1 MITKSHI
8 NQRNYKIMKSL
19 KKEIMYPIVF
29 ILLSILFFYSNL
41 TFSYLQM
48 GDVILWDIKNI
59 KDAIF
64 SGNLYFWN
72 NAYFTIATSA
82 AVPIHPKSLLIALL
96 PNDIYPQVSIIFHIA
111 VMGYGLFLFLR
122 EKRLSI
128 KASMFGAIALMF
140 SNAIITLILPGH
152 LGKFETYCYFPF
164 VLYFLSKAMNTE
176 KWIDFFFTGAFLGIA
191 FLGGALDVAMYFSLF
206 LACYFL
212 YLLYSKK
219 NEFKLIDFIKMDL
232 KRIILLCAK
241 FVLVAVFSF
250 LMSIQIIM
258 ITRNTQD
265 MGAAGVEN
273 KNQLWQWATR
283 WSYPPEEIL
292 GFFIPGFFGYYSG
305 SETHPYWGRIANM
318 EGEPKTSNFSL
329 TSANI
334 GYITFIF
341 IIFAVFISRKKYSEK
356 YFWIGT
362 ALFFLIASFGRYFPL
377 IYGAL
382 FQIPIFRDARN
393 PNKFIEIIPIPFAII
408 SSFAA
413 DYIFK
418 AIEAKD
424 NDKLIEYLKDDYKY
438 ISIAQKIMYIIA
450 ILSVVFALIT
460 IFANG
465 LIYSS
470 FIADWK
476 EQNASLIAK
485 NISMSFIRLMLM
497 SATTLLLMT
506 NAISLKE
513 ITIRDKFAVIVPF
526 IGFILFSVY
535 DSGDIGFLIIGCIA
549 AFLYIIIANRE
560 NLFYKYLPYMFM
572 AVLFLDLTQSGN
584 MFIVKSNYNQMY
596 NSTPIVDHILKED
609 GNETTMPIL
618 IPYLYRYTTHTMPYY
633 NIPLTEP
640 PAASRLS
647 KDITDTFGAFRIND
661 YVGYQPRLM
670 DLLGV
675 RYILSPTYLDQSVIS
690 NDVSKVTEYQDQFS
704 AAVLYELKGY
714 RNKYEFVNNAYNA
727 RDFNDGLGRLTMPNF
742 NLANEV
748 VLLNNSNNNI
758 TLNNPDS
765 IHSVELI
772 EESNNK
778 IVFNVK
784 TPDSGVLVSKER
796 YNKDWSVTVN
806 GEKRELL
813 NANLLFRG
821 VYVDAGDNNVVFE
834 FTPNRKYLYST
845 IICWFIFIIVSAVS
859 SIIYI
864 KRNI

>member
-1 MITKSHI
+1 
-8 NQRNYKIMKSL
+8 MKSL
-19 KKEIMYPIVF
+19 KKEIIYPIIF
-29 ILLSILFFYSNL
+29 ALLSILFFYSNL

-64 SGNLYFWN
+64 NGNLYFWN
-72 NAYFTIATSA
+72 NAYFTIAAPST
-82 AVPIHPKSLLIALL
+82 VPIHPKSLLIALL
-96 PNDIYPQVSIIFHIA
+96 PNNIYPQVSIMFHIT

-122 EKRLSI
+122 EKKLSI

-176 KWIDFFFTGAFLGIA
+176 KWIHFLFTGAFLGIA
-191 FLGGALDVAMYFSLF
+191 FLGGALDVAMYFALF
-206 LACYFL
+206 LSCYFL
-212 YLLYSKK
+212 YLLYCKK
-219 NEFKLIDFIKMDL
+219 NDKKIMDFIKTDI
-232 KRIILLCAK
+232 KKIILLCVK
-241 FVLVAVFSF
+241 FALVAVFSF

-265 MGAAGVEN
+265 MGAAGVTD
-273 KNQLWQWATR
+273 KNQLWEWATR
-283 WSYPPEEIL
+283 WSYPPEEVL
-292 GFFIPGFFGYYSG
+292 GFFMPGFFGYYSG
-305 SETHPYWGRIANM
+305 SQTHPYWGRIANM
-318 EGEPKTSNFSL
+318 PGEPKTSNFSL

-341 IIFAVFISRKKYSEK
+341 IIFAIFISRKKYSEK

-362 ALFFLIASFGRYFPL
+362 ALFFLIASFGRYFPV

-382 FQIPIFRDARN
+382 FQIPIFQDARN
-393 PNKFIEIIPIPFAII
+393 PNKFIEIIPIPFAIL
-408 SSFAA
+408 SSFAC

-418 AIEAKD
+418 ALEAKKE
-424 NDKLIEYLKDDYKY
+424 DKLLKYLEDDYKY
-438 ISIAQKIMYIIA
+438 ISIAQKIMYVITIV
-450 ILSVVFALIT
+450 SVVLALIT
-460 IFANG
+460 ILTNG
-465 LIYSS
+465 MIYNS
-470 FIADWK
+470 FVTDWK
-476 EQNASLIAK
+476 EANATLISK
-485 NISMSFIRLMLM
+485 NIFMSFIRLALIS
-497 SATTLLLMT
+497 SAVLLLIN

-513 ITIRDKFAVIVPF
+513 ITIKDKFILIVPL

-535 DSGDIGFLIIGCIA
+535 DLGHIGFLIIGSIIV
-549 AFLYIIIANRE
+549 FFYIIIANKE
-560 NLFYKYLPYMFM
+560 QLFYKYLPYMFI

-584 MFIVKSNYNQMY
+584 IFIVKSNYDQMY
-596 NSTPIVDHILKED
+596 NSTPIVDHILNEK

-633 NIPLTEP
+633 KIPLTEP

-647 KDITDTFGAFRIND
+647 KDITDVFTAFRIND

-675 RYILSPTYLDQSVIS
+675 RYILSPTYLDQSILS
-690 NDVSKVTEYQDQFS
+690 NDLTKITEYQDQFS

-727 RDFNDGLGRLTMPNF
+727 VDFNDGLGRITMPNF

-758 TLNNPDS
+758 TLNNANS
-765 IHSVELI
+765 IYTAELI
-772 EESNNK
+772 EETDNK
-778 IVFNVK
+778 IVLNVK
-784 TPDSGVLVSKER
+784 TPEPGILVSKER
-796 YNKDWSVTVN
+796 YNTDWSVTVN
-806 GEKRELL
+806 GEKKELL

-821 VYVDAGDNNVVFE
+821 VYVEPGDNNIVFE
-834 FTPNRKYLYST
+834 FTPSMKYLYST
-845 IICWFIFIIVSAVS
+845 IICWIIFIALSLVNIVL
-859 SIIYI
+859 YF
-864 KRNI
+864 KKQDN

>member
-1 MITKSHI
+1 
-8 NQRNYKIMKSL
+8 MKSL
-19 KKEIMYPIVF
+19 KKEIIYPIIF
-29 ILLSILFFYSNL
+29 ALLSILFFYSNL

-64 SGNLYFWN
+64 NGNLYFWN
-72 NAYFTIATSA
+72 NAYFTIAAPST
-82 AVPIHPKSLLIALL
+82 VPIHPKSLLIALL
-96 PNDIYPQVSIIFHIA
+96 PNNIYPQVSIMFHIT

-122 EKRLSI
+122 EKKLSI

-176 KWIDFFFTGAFLGIA
+176 KWIHFLFTGAFLGIA
-191 FLGGALDVAMYFSLF
+191 FLGGALDVAMYFALF
-206 LACYFL
+206 LSCYFI

-219 NEFKLIDFIKMDL
+219 NDKKIMEFIKTDI
-232 KRIILLCAK
+232 KKIILLCVK
-241 FVLVAVFSF
+241 FALVAVFSF

-265 MGAAGVEN
+265 MGAAGVTD
-273 KNQLWQWATR
+273 KNQLWEWATR

-292 GFFIPGFFGYYSG
+292 GFFMPGFFGYYSG
-305 SETHPYWGRIANM
+305 SQTHPYWGRIANM
-318 EGEPKTSNFSL
+318 PGEPKTSNFSL

-341 IIFAVFISRKKYSEK
+341 IIFAIFISRKKYSEK

-362 ALFFLIASFGRYFPL
+362 ALFFLIASFGRYFPV

-382 FQIPIFRDARN
+382 FQIPIFQDARN
-393 PNKFIEIIPIPFAII
+393 PNKFIEIIPIPFAIL
-408 SSFAA
+408 SSFAC

-418 AIEAKD
+418 ALEAKKE
-424 NDKLIEYLKDDYKY
+424 DKLLKYLEDDYKY
-438 ISIAQKIMYIIA
+438 ISIAQKIMYVITIV
-450 ILSVVFALIT
+450 SVVLALIT
-460 IFANG
+460 ILTNG
-465 LIYSS
+465 MIYNS
-470 FIADWK
+470 FVTDWK
-476 EQNASLIAK
+476 EANATLISK
-485 NISMSFIRLMLM
+485 NIFMSFIRLALIS
-497 SATTLLLMT
+497 SAVLLLIN

-513 ITIRDKFAVIVPF
+513 ITIKDKFILIVPL

-535 DSGDIGFLIIGCIA
+535 DLGHIGFLIIGSIIV
-549 AFLYIIIANRE
+549 FFYIIIANKE
-560 NLFYKYLPYMFM
+560 QLFYKYLPYMFM

-584 MFIVKSNYNQMY
+584 IFIVKSNYDQMY
-596 NSTPIVDHILKED
+596 NSTPIVDHILNEK

-633 NIPLTEP
+633 KIPLTEP

-647 KDITDTFGAFRIND
+647 KDITDVFTAFRIND

-675 RYILSPTYLDQSVIS
+675 RYILSPTYLDQSILS
-690 NDVSKVTEYQDQFS
+690 NDLTKITEYQDQFS

-727 RDFNDGLGRLTMPNF
+727 VDFNDGLGRITMPNF

-758 TLNNPDS
+758 TLNNANS
-765 IHSVELI
+765 IYTAELI
-772 EESNNK
+772 EETDNK
-778 IVFNVK
+778 IVLNVK
-784 TPDSGVLVSKER
+784 TPEPGILVSKER
-796 YNKDWSVTVN
+796 YNTDWSVTVN
-806 GEKRELL
+806 GEKKELL

-821 VYVDAGDNNVVFE
+821 VYVEPGDNNIVFE
-834 FTPNRKYLYST
+834 FTPSMKYLYST
-845 IICWFIFIIVSAVS
+845 IICWIIFIAISLVNIVL
-859 SIIYI
+859 YF
-864 KRNI
+864 KKQDN

>member
-1 MITKSHI
+1 
-8 NQRNYKIMKSL
+8 MKSL
-19 KKEIMYPIVF
+19 KKEIIYPIIF
-29 ILLSILFFYSNL
+29 AILSILFFYSNL

-72 NAYFTIATSA
+72 NAYFTIATSST
-82 AVPIHPKSLLIALL
+82 VPIHPKSLLIALL
-96 PNDIYPQVSIIFHIA
+96 PNTIYPQVSIMFHIT

-122 EKRLSI
+122 EKKLSI
-128 KASMFGAIALMF
+128 KASMFGAVALMF
-140 SNAIITLILPGH
+140 SNAMITLILPGH

-164 VLYFLSKAMNTE
+164 VLYFLSKAMNSE
-176 KWIDFFFTGAFLGIA
+176 KWIHFLLTGAFLGIA
-191 FLGGALDVAMYFSLF
+191 FLGGALDVAMYFALF
-206 LACYFL
+206 LSCYFL
-212 YLLYSKK
+212 YLLYNKK
-219 NEFKLIDFIKMDL
+219 NDKKIIDFIKTDI
-232 KRIILLCAK
+232 KKIILLCVK
-241 FVLVAVFSF
+241 FALVAVFSF

-265 MGAAGVEN
+265 MGAAGVTD
-273 KNQLWQWATR
+273 KNQLWEWATR
-283 WSYPPEEIL
+283 WSYPPEEVL

-305 SETHPYWGRIANM
+305 SQTHPYWGRIANM
-318 EGEPKTSNFSL
+318 PGEPKTSNFSL

-341 IIFAVFISRKKYSEK
+341 IIFAIFISRKKYSEK

-362 ALFFLIASFGRYFPL
+362 ALFFLIASFGRYFPV

-393 PNKFIEIIPIPFAII
+393 PNKFIEIIPIPFAIL
-408 SSFAA
+408 SSFAG

-418 AIEAKD
+418 ALEAKKE
-424 NDKLIEYLKDDYKY
+424 DKLLKYLEDDYKY
-438 ISIAQKIMYIIA
+438 INIAQKIMYAITIASA
-450 ILSVVFALIT
+450 ILALIT
-460 IFANG
+460 ILTNG
-465 LIYSS
+465 MIYNS
-470 FIADWK
+470 FVTDWK
-476 EQNASLIAK
+476 EANAALISK
-485 NISMSFIRLMLM
+485 NIFMSFIRLTLI
-497 SATTLLLMT
+497 SSSVLLLIN

-513 ITIRDKFAVIVPF
+513 ITIKDKFLVIVPL

-535 DSGDIGFLIIGCIA
+535 DLGHIGFLIIGSIIV
-549 AFLYIIIANRE
+549 FLYVVIANKDK
-560 NLFYKYLPYMFM
+560 LFYKYLPYMFI
-572 AVLFLDLTQSGN
+572 AVLFLDLAQSGN
-584 MFIVKSNYNQMY
+584 MFVVKSNYDQMY
-596 NSTPIVDHILKED
+596 KSTPIVDHILNEK

-633 NIPLTEP
+633 KIPLTEP

-647 KDITDTFGAFRIND
+647 KDITDVFSAFRIND

-675 RYILSPTYLDQSVIS
+675 RYILSPTYLDQSILS
-690 NDVSKVTEYQDQFS
+690 NDLTKITEYQDQFS

-727 RDFNDGLGRLTMPNF
+727 VDFNDGLGRITMPNF

-758 TLNNPDS
+758 TLNNGNA
-765 IHSVELI
+765 IYTAELL
-772 EESNNK
+772 EETDNK
-778 IVFNVK
+778 IVINVK
-784 TPDSGVLVSKER
+784 TPEAGILVSKER
-796 YNKDWSVTVN
+796 YNTDWSVTVN
-806 GEKRELL
+806 GEKKELL

-821 VYVDAGDNNVVFE
+821 VYVDAGDNNIVFE
-834 FTPNRKYLYST
+834 FTPTMKYLYST
-845 IICWFIFIIVSAVS
+845 IICWIIFIVISIV
-859 SIIYI
+859 
-864 KRNI
+864 NIVLYFKKQDN

>member
-1 MITKSHI
+1 
-8 NQRNYKIMKSL
+8 MKSL
-19 KKEIMYPIVF
+19 KKEIIYPIIF
-29 ILLSILFFYSNL
+29 ALLSILFFYSNL

-64 SGNLYFWN
+64 NGNLYFWN
-72 NAYFTIATSA
+72 NAYFTIAAPST
-82 AVPIHPKSLLIALL
+82 VPIHPKSLLIALL
-96 PNDIYPQVSIIFHIA
+96 PNNIYPQVSIMFHIT

-122 EKRLSI
+122 EKKLSI

-176 KWIDFFFTGAFLGIA
+176 KWIHFLFTGAFLGIA
-191 FLGGALDVAMYFSLF
+191 FLGGALDVAMYFALF
-206 LACYFL
+206 LSCYFL
-212 YLLYSKK
+212 YLLYCKK
-219 NEFKLIDFIKMDL
+219 NDKKIMDFIKTDI
-232 KRIILLCAK
+232 KKIILLCVK
-241 FVLVAVFSF
+241 FALVAVFSF

-265 MGAAGVEN
+265 MGAAGVTD
-273 KNQLWQWATR
+273 KNQLWEWATR
-283 WSYPPEEIL
+283 WSYPPEEVL
-292 GFFIPGFFGYYSG
+292 GFFMPGFFGYYSG
-305 SETHPYWGRIANM
+305 SQTHPYWGRIANM
-318 EGEPKTSNFSL
+318 PGEPKTSNFSL

-341 IIFAVFISRKKYSEK
+341 IIFAIFISRKKYSEK

-362 ALFFLIASFGRYFPL
+362 ALFFLIASFGRYFPV

-382 FQIPIFRDARN
+382 FQIPIFQDARN
-393 PNKFIEIIPIPFAII
+393 PNKFIEIIPIPFAIL
-408 SSFAA
+408 SSFAC

-418 AIEAKD
+418 ALEAKKE
-424 NDKLIEYLKDDYKY
+424 DKLLKYLEDDYKY
-438 ISIAQKIMYIIA
+438 ISIAQKIMYVITIV
-450 ILSVVFALIT
+450 SVVLALIT
-460 IFANG
+460 ILTNG
-465 LIYSS
+465 MIYNS
-470 FIADWK
+470 FVTDWK
-476 EQNASLIAK
+476 EANATLISK
-485 NISMSFIRLMLM
+485 NIFMSFIRLALIS
-497 SATTLLLMT
+497 SAVLLLIN

-513 ITIRDKFAVIVPF
+513 ITIKDKFILIVPL

-535 DSGDIGFLIIGCIA
+535 DLGHIGFLIIGSIIV
-549 AFLYIIIANRE
+549 FFYIIIANKE
-560 NLFYKYLPYMFM
+560 QLFYKYLPYMFM

-584 MFIVKSNYNQMY
+584 IFIVKSNYDQMY
-596 NSTPIVDHILKED
+596 NSTPIVDHILNEK

-633 NIPLTEP
+633 KIPLTEP

-647 KDITDTFGAFRIND
+647 KDITDVFTAFRIND

-675 RYILSPTYLDQSVIS
+675 RYILSPTYLDQSILS
-690 NDVSKVTEYQDQFS
+690 NDLTKITEYQDQFS

-727 RDFNDGLGRLTMPNF
+727 VDFNDGLGRITMPNF

-758 TLNNPDS
+758 TLNNANS
-765 IHSVELI
+765 IYTAELI
-772 EESNNK
+772 EETDNK
-778 IVFNVK
+778 IVLNVK
-784 TPDSGVLVSKER
+784 TPEPGILVSKER
-796 YNKDWSVTVN
+796 YNTDWSVTVN
-806 GEKRELL
+806 GEKKELL

-821 VYVDAGDNNVVFE
+821 VYVEPGDNNIVFE
-834 FTPNRKYLYST
+834 FTPSMKYLYST
-845 IICWFIFIIVSAVS
+845 IICWIIFIALSLVNIVL
-859 SIIYI
+859 YL
-864 KRNI
+864 KKQDN

>member
-1 MITKSHI
+1 
-8 NQRNYKIMKSL
+8 MKSL
-19 KKEIMYPIVF
+19 KKEIIYPIIF
-29 ILLSILFFYSNL
+29 SLLSILFFYSNL

-64 SGNLYFWN
+64 NGNLYFWN
-72 NAYFTIATSA
+72 NAYFTIAAPST
-82 AVPIHPKSLLIALL
+82 VPIHPKSLLIALL
-96 PNDIYPQVSIIFHIA
+96 PNNIYPQVSIMFHIT

-122 EKRLSI
+122 EKKLSI

-176 KWIDFFFTGAFLGIA
+176 KWIHFLFTSAFLGIA
-191 FLGGALDVAMYFSLF
+191 FLGGALDVAMYFALF
-206 LACYFL
+206 LSCYFL
-212 YLLYSKK
+212 YLLYCKK
-219 NEFKLIDFIKMDL
+219 NDKKIMDFIKTDI
-232 KRIILLCAK
+232 KKIILLCVK
-241 FVLVAVFSF
+241 FALVAVFSF

-265 MGAAGVEN
+265 MGAAGVTD
-273 KNQLWQWATR
+273 KNQLWEWATR

-292 GFFIPGFFGYYSG
+292 GFFMPGFFGYYSG
-305 SETHPYWGRIANM
+305 SQTHPYWGRIANM
-318 EGEPKTSNFSL
+318 PGEPKTSNFSL

-341 IIFAVFISRKKYSEK
+341 IIFAIFISRKKYSEK

-362 ALFFLIASFGRYFPL
+362 ALFFLIASFGRYFPV

-382 FQIPIFRDARN
+382 FQIPIFQDARN
-393 PNKFIEIIPIPFAII
+393 PNKFIEIIPIPFAIL
-408 SSFAA
+408 SSFAC

-418 AIEAKD
+418 ALEAKKE
-424 NDKLIEYLKDDYKY
+424 DKLLKYLEDDYKY
-438 ISIAQKIMYIIA
+438 ISIAQKIMYVITIV
-450 ILSVVFALIT
+450 SVVLALIT
-460 IFANG
+460 ILTNG
-465 LIYSS
+465 MIYNS
-470 FIADWK
+470 FVADWK
-476 EQNASLIAK
+476 EANATLISK
-485 NISMSFIRLMLM
+485 NIFMSFIRLALIS
-497 SATTLLLMT
+497 SAVLLLIN

-513 ITIRDKFAVIVPF
+513 ITIKDKFILIVPL

-535 DSGDIGFLIIGCIA
+535 DLGHIGFLIIGSIIV
-549 AFLYIIIANRE
+549 FFYIIIANKE
-560 NLFYKYLPYMFM
+560 QLFYKYLPYMFM

-584 MFIVKSNYNQMY
+584 IFIVKSNYDQMY
-596 NSTPIVDHILKED
+596 NSTPIVDHILNEK

-633 NIPLTEP
+633 KIPLTEP

-647 KDITDTFGAFRIND
+647 KDITDVFTAFRIND

-675 RYILSPTYLDQSVIS
+675 RYILSPTYLDQSILS
-690 NDVSKVTEYQDQFS
+690 NDLTKITEYQDQFS

-727 RDFNDGLGRLTMPNF
+727 VDFNDGLGRITMPNF

-758 TLNNPDS
+758 TLNNANS
-765 IHSVELI
+765 IYTAELI
-772 EESNNK
+772 EETDNK
-778 IVFNVK
+778 IVLNVK
-784 TPDSGVLVSKER
+784 TPEPGILVSKER
-796 YNKDWSVTVN
+796 YNTDWSVTVN
-806 GEKRELL
+806 GEKKELL

-821 VYVDAGDNNVVFE
+821 VYVEPGDNNIVFE
-834 FTPNRKYLYST
+834 FTPSMKYLYST
-845 IICWFIFIIVSAVS
+845 IICWIIFIALSLVNIVL
-859 SIIYI
+859 YF
-864 KRNI
+864 KKQDN

>member
-1 MITKSHI
+1 
-8 NQRNYKIMKSL
+8 MKSL
-19 KKEIMYPIVF
+19 KKEIIYPIIF
-29 ILLSILFFYSNL
+29 AILSILFFYSNL

-72 NAYFTIATSA
+72 NAYFTIATSST
-82 AVPIHPKSLLIALL
+82 VPIHPKSLLIALL
-96 PNDIYPQVSIIFHIA
+96 PNNIYPQVSIMFHIT

-122 EKRLSI
+122 EKKLSI
-128 KASMFGAIALMF
+128 KASMFGAVALMF
-140 SNAIITLILPGH
+140 SNAMITLILPGH

-164 VLYFLSKAMNTE
+164 VLYFLSKAMNSE
-176 KWIDFFFTGAFLGIA
+176 KWIHFLLTGAFLGIA
-191 FLGGALDVAMYFSLF
+191 FLGGALDVAMYFALF
-206 LACYFL
+206 LSCYFL
-212 YLLYSKK
+212 YLLYNKK
-219 NEFKLIDFIKMDL
+219 NDNKIIDFIKTDI
-232 KRIILLCAK
+232 KKIILLCVK
-241 FVLVAVFSF
+241 FASVAVFSF

-265 MGAAGVEN
+265 MGAAGVTD
-273 KNQLWQWATR
+273 KNQLWEWATR
-283 WSYPPEEIL
+283 WSYPPEEVL

-305 SETHPYWGRIANM
+305 SQTHPYWGRIANM
-318 EGEPKTSNFSL
+318 PGEPKTSNFSL

-341 IIFAVFISRKKYSEK
+341 IIFAIFISRKKYSEK

-362 ALFFLIASFGRYFPL
+362 ALFFLIASFGRYFPV

-393 PNKFIEIIPIPFAII
+393 PNKFIEIIPIPFAIL
-408 SSFAA
+408 SSFAC

-418 AIEAKD
+418 ALEAKKE
-424 NDKLIEYLKDDYKY
+424 DKLLKYLEDDYKY
-438 ISIAQKIMYIIA
+438 INIAQKIMYAITIA
-450 ILSVVFALIT
+450 SAVLALIT
-460 IFANG
+460 ILTNG
-465 LIYSS
+465 MIYNS
-470 FIADWK
+470 FVTDWK
-476 EQNASLIAK
+476 EANAALISK
-485 NISMSFIRLMLM
+485 NIFMSFIRLTLI
-497 SATTLLLMT
+497 SSSVLLLIN

-513 ITIRDKFAVIVPF
+513 ITIKDKFLVIVPL

-535 DSGDIGFLIIGCIA
+535 DLGHIGFLIIGSIIV
-549 AFLYIIIANRE
+549 FLYVVIANKDK
-560 NLFYKYLPYMFM
+560 LFYKYLPYMFI
-572 AVLFLDLTQSGN
+572 AVLFLDLAQSGN
-584 MFIVKSNYNQMY
+584 MFVVKSNYDQMY
-596 NSTPIVDHILKED
+596 KSTPIVDHILNEK

-633 NIPLTEP
+633 KIPLTEP

-647 KDITDTFGAFRIND
+647 KDITDVFSAFRIND

-675 RYILSPTYLDQSVIS
+675 RYILSPTYLDQSILS
-690 NDVSKVTEYQDQFS
+690 NDLTKITEYQDQFS

-727 RDFNDGLGRLTMPNF
+727 VDFNDGLGRISMPNF

-758 TLNNPDS
+758 TLNNGNS
-765 IHSVELI
+765 IYTAELL
-772 EESNNK
+772 EESDNK
-778 IVFNVK
+778 IVINVK
-784 TPDSGVLVSKER
+784 TPEAGILVYKER
-796 YNKDWSVTVN
+796 YNTDWSVTVN
-806 GEKRELL
+806 GEKKELL

-821 VYVDAGDNNVVFE
+821 VYVDAGDNNIVFE
-834 FTPNRKYLYST
+834 FTPTMKYLYST
-845 IICWFIFIIVSAVS
+845 IICWIIFIVISILNIVL
-859 SIIYI
+859 YF
-864 KRNI
+864 KKQDN

>member
-1 MITKSHI
+1 
-8 NQRNYKIMKSL
+8 MKSL
-19 KKEIMYPIVF
+19 KKEIIYPIIF
-29 ILLSILFFYSNL
+29 ALLSILFFYSNL

-64 SGNLYFWN
+64 NGNLYFWN
-72 NAYFTIATSA
+72 NAYFTIAAPST
-82 AVPIHPKSLLIALL
+82 VPIHPKSLLIALL
-96 PNDIYPQVSIIFHIA
+96 PNNIYPQVSIMFHIT

-122 EKRLSI
+122 EKKLSI

-176 KWIDFFFTGAFLGIA
+176 KWIHFLFTGAFLGIA
-191 FLGGALDVAMYFSLF
+191 FLGGALDVAMYFALF
-206 LACYFL
+206 LSCYFI

-219 NEFKLIDFIKMDL
+219 NDKKIMEFIKTDI
-232 KRIILLCAK
+232 KKIILLCVK
-241 FVLVAVFSF
+241 FALVAVFSF

-265 MGAAGVEN
+265 MGAAGVTD
-273 KNQLWQWATR
+273 KNQLWEWATR

-292 GFFIPGFFGYYSG
+292 GFFMPGFFGYYSG
-305 SETHPYWGRIANM
+305 SQTHPYWGRIANM
-318 EGEPKTSNFSL
+318 PGEPKTSNFSL

-341 IIFAVFISRKKYSEK
+341 IIFAIFISRKKYSEK

-362 ALFFLIASFGRYFPL
+362 ALFFLIASFGRYFPV

-382 FQIPIFRDARN
+382 FQIPIFQDARN
-393 PNKFIEIIPIPFAII
+393 PNKFIEIIPIPFAIL
-408 SSFAA
+408 SSFAC

-418 AIEAKD
+418 ALEAKKE
-424 NDKLIEYLKDDYKY
+424 DKLLKYLEDDYKY
-438 ISIAQKIMYIIA
+438 ISIAQKIMYVITIVSV
-450 ILSVVFALIT
+450 ILALIT
-460 IFANG
+460 ILTNG
-465 LIYSS
+465 MIYNS
-470 FIADWK
+470 FVNDWK
-476 EQNASLIAK
+476 EANAALISK
-485 NISMSFIRLMLM
+485 NIFMSFIRLALI
-497 SATTLLLMT
+497 SSTILLLIN

-513 ITIRDKFAVIVPF
+513 ITIKDKFLLIVPL

-535 DSGDIGFLIIGCIA
+535 DLGHIGFLIIGSIIV
-549 AFLYIIIANRE
+549 FFYIIIANKE
-560 NLFYKYLPYMFM
+560 QLFYKYLPYMFM

-584 MFIVKSNYNQMY
+584 IFIVKSNYDQMY
-596 NSTPIVDHILKED
+596 NSTPIVDHILNEK

-633 NIPLTEP
+633 KVPLTEP

-647 KDITDTFGAFRIND
+647 KDITDVFTAFRIND

-675 RYILSPTYLDQSVIS
+675 RYILSPTYLDQSILS
-690 NDVSKVTEYQDQFS
+690 NDLTKITEYQDQFS

-727 RDFNDGLGRLTMPNF
+727 VDFNDGLGRITMPNF

-758 TLNNPDS
+758 TLNNANS
-765 IHSVELI
+765 IYTAELI
-772 EESNNK
+772 EETDNK
-778 IVFNVK
+778 IVLNVK
-784 TPDSGVLVSKER
+784 TPEPGILVSKER
-796 YNKDWSVTVN
+796 YNTDWSVTVN
-806 GEKRELL
+806 GEKKELL

-821 VYVDAGDNNVVFE
+821 VYVEPGDNNIVFE
-834 FTPNRKYLYST
+834 FTPSMKYLYST
-845 IICWFIFIIVSAVS
+845 IICWIIFIAISLVNIVL
-859 SIIYI
+859 YF
-864 KRNI
+864 KKQDN

>member
-1 MITKSHI
+1 
-8 NQRNYKIMKSL
+8 MKSL
-19 KKEIMYPIVF
+19 KKEIIYPIIF
-29 ILLSILFFYSNL
+29 AILSILFFYSNL

-72 NAYFTIATSA
+72 NAYFTIATSST
-82 AVPIHPKSLLIALL
+82 VPIHPKSLLIALL
-96 PNDIYPQVSIIFHIA
+96 PNTIYPQVSIMFHIT

-122 EKRLSI
+122 EKKLSI
-128 KASMFGAIALMF
+128 KASMFGAVALMF
-140 SNAIITLILPGH
+140 SNAMITLILPGH

-164 VLYFLSKAMNTE
+164 VLYFLSKAMNSE
-176 KWIDFFFTGAFLGIA
+176 KWIHFLLTGAFLGIA
-191 FLGGALDVAMYFSLF
+191 FLGGALDVAMYFALF
-206 LACYFL
+206 LSCYFL
-212 YLLYSKK
+212 YLLYNKK
-219 NEFKLIDFIKMDL
+219 NDKKIIDFIKTDI
-232 KRIILLCAK
+232 KKIILLCVK
-241 FVLVAVFSF
+241 FALVAVFSF

-265 MGAAGVEN
+265 MGAAGVTD
-273 KNQLWQWATR
+273 KNQLWEWATR
-283 WSYPPEEIL
+283 WSYPPEEVL

-305 SETHPYWGRIANM
+305 SQTHPYWGRIANM
-318 EGEPKTSNFSL
+318 PGEPKTSNFSL

-341 IIFAVFISRKKYSEK
+341 IIFAIFISRKKYSEK

-362 ALFFLIASFGRYFPL
+362 ALFFLIASFGRYFPV

-393 PNKFIEIIPIPFAII
+393 PNKFIEIIPIPFAIL
-408 SSFAA
+408 SSFAC

-418 AIEAKD
+418 ALEAKKE
-424 NDKLIEYLKDDYKY
+424 DKLLKYLEDDYKY
-438 ISIAQKIMYIIA
+438 INIAQKIMYAITIASA
-450 ILSVVFALIT
+450 ILALIT
-460 IFANG
+460 ILTNG
-465 LIYSS
+465 MIYNS
-470 FIADWK
+470 FVTDWK
-476 EQNASLIAK
+476 EANAALISK
-485 NISMSFIRLMLM
+485 NIFMSFIRLTLI
-497 SATTLLLMT
+497 SSSVLLLIN

-513 ITIRDKFAVIVPF
+513 ITIKDKFLVIVPL

-535 DSGDIGFLIIGCIA
+535 DLGLIGFLIIGSIIV
-549 AFLYIIIANRE
+549 FLYVVIANKDK
-560 NLFYKYLPYMFM
+560 LFYKYLPYMFI
-572 AVLFLDLTQSGN
+572 AVLFLDLAQSGN
-584 MFIVKSNYNQMY
+584 MFVVKSNYDQMY
-596 NSTPIVDHILKED
+596 KSTPIVDHILNEK

-633 NIPLTEP
+633 KIPLTEP

-647 KDITDTFGAFRIND
+647 KDITDVFSAFRIND

-675 RYILSPTYLDQSVIS
+675 RYILSPTYLDQSILS
-690 NDVSKVTEYQDQFS
+690 NDLTKITEYQDQFS

-727 RDFNDGLGRLTMPNF
+727 VDFNDGLGRITMPNF

-758 TLNNPDS
+758 TLNNGNA
-765 IHSVELI
+765 IYTAELL
-772 EESNNK
+772 EETDNK
-778 IVFNVK
+778 IVINVK
-784 TPDSGVLVSKER
+784 TPEAGILVSKER
-796 YNKDWSVTVN
+796 YNTDWSVTVN
-806 GEKRELL
+806 GEKKELL

-821 VYVDAGDNNVVFE
+821 VYVDAGDNNIVFE
-834 FTPNRKYLYST
+834 FTPTMKYLYST
-845 IICWFIFIIVSAVS
+845 IICWIIFIVISIV
-859 SIIYI
+859 
-864 KRNI
+864 NIVLYFKKQDN

>member
-1 MITKSHI
+1 
-8 NQRNYKIMKSL
+8 MKSL
-19 KKEIMYPIVF
+19 KKEIIYPIIF
-29 ILLSILFFYSNL
+29 ALLSILFFYSNL

-64 SGNLYFWN
+64 NGNLYFWN
-72 NAYFTIATSA
+72 NAYFTIAAPST
-82 AVPIHPKSLLIALL
+82 VPIHPKSLLIALL
-96 PNDIYPQVSIIFHIA
+96 PNNIYPQVSIMFHIT

-122 EKRLSI
+122 EKKLSI

-176 KWIDFFFTGAFLGIA
+176 KWIHFLFTSAFLGIA
-191 FLGGALDVAMYFSLF
+191 FLGGALDVAMYFALF
-206 LACYFL
+206 LSCYFL
-212 YLLYSKK
+212 YLLYCKK
-219 NEFKLIDFIKMDL
+219 NDKKIMDFIKTDI
-232 KRIILLCAK
+232 KKIILLCVK
-241 FVLVAVFSF
+241 FALVAVFSF

-265 MGAAGVEN
+265 MGAAGVTD
-273 KNQLWQWATR
+273 KNQLWEWATR

-292 GFFIPGFFGYYSG
+292 GFFMPGFFGYYSG
-305 SETHPYWGRIANM
+305 SQTHPYWGRIANM
-318 EGEPKTSNFSL
+318 PGEPKTSNFSL

-341 IIFAVFISRKKYSEK
+341 IIFAIFISRKKYSEK

-362 ALFFLIASFGRYFPL
+362 ALFFLIASFGRYFPV

-382 FQIPIFRDARN
+382 FQIPIFQDARN
-393 PNKFIEIIPIPFAII
+393 PNKFIEIIPIPFAIL
-408 SSFAA
+408 SSFAC

-418 AIEAKD
+418 ALEAKKE
-424 NDKLIEYLKDDYKY
+424 DKLLKYLEDDYKY
-438 ISIAQKIMYIIA
+438 ISIAQKIMYVITIVSV
-450 ILSVVFALIT
+450 ILALIT
-460 IFANG
+460 ILTNG
-465 LIYSS
+465 MIYNS
-470 FIADWK
+470 FVNDWK
-476 EQNASLIAK
+476 EANAALISK
-485 NISMSFIRLMLM
+485 NIFMSFIRLALIS
-497 SATTLLLMT
+497 SAVLLLIN

-513 ITIRDKFAVIVPF
+513 ITIKDKFILIVPL

-535 DSGDIGFLIIGCIA
+535 DLGHIGFLIIGSIIV
-549 AFLYIIIANRE
+549 FFYIIIANKE
-560 NLFYKYLPYMFM
+560 QLFYKYLPYMFM

-584 MFIVKSNYNQMY
+584 IFIVKSNYDQMY
-596 NSTPIVDHILKED
+596 NSTPIVDHILNEK

-633 NIPLTEP
+633 KIPLTEP

-647 KDITDTFGAFRIND
+647 KDITDVFTAFRIND

-675 RYILSPTYLDQSVIS
+675 RYILSPTYLDQSILS
-690 NDVSKVTEYQDQFS
+690 NDLTKITEYQDQFS

-727 RDFNDGLGRLTMPNF
+727 VDFNDGLGRITMPNF

-758 TLNNPDS
+758 TLNNANS
-765 IHSVELI
+765 IYTAELI
-772 EESNNK
+772 EETDNK
-778 IVFNVK
+778 IVLNVK
-784 TPDSGVLVSKER
+784 TPEPGILVSKER
-796 YNKDWSVTVN
+796 YNTDWSVTVN
-806 GEKRELL
+806 GEKKELL

-821 VYVDAGDNNVVFE
+821 VYVEPGDNNIVFE
-834 FTPNRKYLYST
+834 FTPSMKYLYST
-845 IICWFIFIIVSAVS
+845 IICWIIFIALSLVNIVL
-859 SIIYI
+859 YF
-864 KRNI
+864 KKQDN

>member
-1 MITKSHI
+1 
-8 NQRNYKIMKSL
+8 MKSL
-19 KKEIMYPIVF
+19 KKEIIYPIIF
-29 ILLSILFFYSNL
+29 ALLSILFFYSNL

-64 SGNLYFWN
+64 NGNLYFWN
-72 NAYFTIATSA
+72 NAYFTIAAPST
-82 AVPIHPKSLLIALL
+82 VPIHPKSLLIALL
-96 PNDIYPQVSIIFHIA
+96 PNNIYPQVSIMFHIT

-122 EKRLSI
+122 EKKLSI

-176 KWIDFFFTGAFLGIA
+176 KWIHFLFTGAFLGIA
-191 FLGGALDVAMYFSLF
+191 FLGGALDVAMYFALF
-206 LACYFL
+206 LSCYFL
-212 YLLYSKK
+212 YLLYCKK
-219 NEFKLIDFIKMDL
+219 NDKKIMDFIKTDI
-232 KRIILLCAK
+232 KKIILLCVK
-241 FVLVAVFSF
+241 FALVAVFSF

-265 MGAAGVEN
+265 MGAAGVTD
-273 KNQLWQWATR
+273 KNQLWEWATR

-292 GFFIPGFFGYYSG
+292 GFFMPGFFGYYSG
-305 SETHPYWGRIANM
+305 SQTHPYWGRIANM
-318 EGEPKTSNFSL
+318 PGEPKTSNFSL

-341 IIFAVFISRKKYSEK
+341 IIFAIFISRKKYSEK

-362 ALFFLIASFGRYFPL
+362 ALFFLIASFGRYFPV

-382 FQIPIFRDARN
+382 FQIPIFQDARN
-393 PNKFIEIIPIPFAII
+393 PNKFIEIIPIPFAIL
-408 SSFAA
+408 SSFAC

-418 AIEAKD
+418 ALEAKKE
-424 NDKLIEYLKDDYKY
+424 DKLLKYLEDDYKY
-438 ISIAQKIMYIIA
+438 ISIAQKIMYVITIV
-450 ILSVVFALIT
+450 SVVLALIT
-460 IFANG
+460 ILTNG
-465 LIYSS
+465 MIYNS
-470 FIADWK
+470 FVADWK
-476 EQNASLIAK
+476 EANATLISK
-485 NISMSFIRLMLM
+485 NIFMSFIRLALIS
-497 SATTLLLMT
+497 SAVLLLIN

-513 ITIRDKFAVIVPF
+513 ITIKDKFILIVPL

-535 DSGDIGFLIIGCIA
+535 DLGHIGFLIIGSIIV
-549 AFLYIIIANRE
+549 FFYIIIANKE
-560 NLFYKYLPYMFM
+560 QLFYKYLPYMFM

-584 MFIVKSNYNQMY
+584 IFIVKSNYDQMY
-596 NSTPIVDHILKED
+596 NSTPIVDHILNEK

-633 NIPLTEP
+633 KIPLTEP

-647 KDITDTFGAFRIND
+647 KDITDVFTAFRIND

-675 RYILSPTYLDQSVIS
+675 RYILSPTYLDQSILS
-690 NDVSKVTEYQDQFS
+690 NDLTKITEYQDQFS

-714 RNKYEFVNNAYNA
+714 RDKYEFVNNAYNA
-727 RDFNDGLGRLTMPNF
+727 VDFNDGLGRITMPNF

-758 TLNNPDS
+758 TLNNANS
-765 IHSVELI
+765 IYTAELI
-772 EESNNK
+772 EETDNK
-778 IVFNVK
+778 IVLNVK
-784 TPDSGVLVSKER
+784 TPEPGILVSKER
-796 YNKDWSVTVN
+796 YNTDWSVTVN
-806 GEKRELL
+806 GEKKELL

-821 VYVDAGDNNVVFE
+821 VYVEPGDNNIVFE
-834 FTPNRKYLYST
+834 FTPSMKYLYST
-845 IICWFIFIIVSAVS
+845 IICWIIFIALSLVNIVL
-859 SIIYI
+859 YL
-864 KRNI
+864 KKQDN

>member
-1 MITKSHI
+1 
-8 NQRNYKIMKSL
+8 MKSL
-19 KKEIMYPIVF
+19 KKEIIYPIIF
-29 ILLSILFFYSNL
+29 ALLSILFFYSNL

-64 SGNLYFWN
+64 NGNLYFWN
-72 NAYFTIATSA
+72 NAYFTIAAPST
-82 AVPIHPKSLLIALL
+82 VPIHPKSLLIALL
-96 PNDIYPQVSIIFHIA
+96 PNNIYPQVSIMFHIT

-122 EKRLSI
+122 EKKLSI

-176 KWIDFFFTGAFLGIA
+176 KWIHFLFTSAFLGIA
-191 FLGGALDVAMYFSLF
+191 FLGGALDVAMYFALF
-206 LACYFL
+206 LSCYFL
-212 YLLYSKK
+212 YLLYCKK
-219 NEFKLIDFIKMDL
+219 NDKKIMDFIKTDI
-232 KRIILLCAK
+232 KKIILLCVK
-241 FVLVAVFSF
+241 FALVAVFSF

-265 MGAAGVEN
+265 MGAAGVTD
-273 KNQLWQWATR
+273 KNQLWEWATR

-292 GFFIPGFFGYYSG
+292 GFFMPGFFGYYSG
-305 SETHPYWGRIANM
+305 SQTHPYWGRIANM
-318 EGEPKTSNFSL
+318 PGEPKTSNFSL

-341 IIFAVFISRKKYSEK
+341 IIFAIFISRKKYSEK

-362 ALFFLIASFGRYFPL
+362 ALFFLIASFGRYFPV

-382 FQIPIFRDARN
+382 FQIPIFQDARN
-393 PNKFIEIIPIPFAII
+393 PNKFIEIIPIPFAIL
-408 SSFAA
+408 SSFAC

-418 AIEAKD
+418 ALEAKKE
-424 NDKLIEYLKDDYKY
+424 DKLLKYLEDDYKY
-438 ISIAQKIMYIIA
+438 ISIAQKIMYVITIV
-450 ILSVVFALIT
+450 SVVLALIT
-460 IFANG
+460 ILTNG
-465 LIYSS
+465 MIYNS
-470 FIADWK
+470 FVTDWK
-476 EQNASLIAK
+476 EANATLISK
-485 NISMSFIRLMLM
+485 NIFMSFIRLALIS
-497 SATTLLLMT
+497 SAVLLLIN

-513 ITIRDKFAVIVPF
+513 ITIKDKFILIVPL

-535 DSGDIGFLIIGCIA
+535 DLGHIGFLIIGSIIV
-549 AFLYIIIANRE
+549 FFYIIIANKE
-560 NLFYKYLPYMFM
+560 QLFYKYLPYMFM

-584 MFIVKSNYNQMY
+584 IFIVKSNYDQMY
-596 NSTPIVDHILKED
+596 NSTPIVDHILNEK

-633 NIPLTEP
+633 KIPLTEP

-647 KDITDTFGAFRIND
+647 KDITDVFTAFRIND

-675 RYILSPTYLDQSVIS
+675 RYILSPTYLDQSILS
-690 NDVSKVTEYQDQFS
+690 NDLIKITEYQDQFS

-714 RNKYEFVNNAYNA
+714 RDKYEFVNNAYNA
-727 RDFNDGLGRLTMPNF
+727 VDFNDGLGRITMPNF

-758 TLNNPDS
+758 TLNNANS
-765 IHSVELI
+765 IYTAELI
-772 EESNNK
+772 EETDNK
-778 IVFNVK
+778 IVLNVK
-784 TPDSGVLVSKER
+784 TPEPGILVSKER
-796 YNKDWSVTVN
+796 YNTDWSVTVN
-806 GEKRELL
+806 GEKKELL

-821 VYVDAGDNNVVFE
+821 VYVEPGDNNIVFE
-834 FTPNRKYLYST
+834 FTPSMKYLYST
-845 IICWFIFIIVSAVS
+845 IICWIIFIALSLVNIVL
-859 SIIYI
+859 YL
-864 KRNI
+864 KKQDN

>member
-1 MITKSHI
+1 
-8 NQRNYKIMKSL
+8 MKSL
-19 KKEIMYPIVF
+19 KKEIIYPIIF
-29 ILLSILFFYSNL
+29 AILSILFFYSNL

-72 NAYFTIATSA
+72 NAYFTIATSST
-82 AVPIHPKSLLIALL
+82 VPIHPKSLLIALL
-96 PNDIYPQVSIIFHIA
+96 PNNIYPQVSIMFHIT

-122 EKRLSI
+122 EKKLSI
-128 KASMFGAIALMF
+128 KASMFGAVALMF
-140 SNAIITLILPGH
+140 SNAMITLILPGH

-164 VLYFLSKAMNTE
+164 VLYFLSKAMNSE
-176 KWIDFFFTGAFLGIA
+176 KWIHFLLTGAFLGIA
-191 FLGGALDVAMYFSLF
+191 FLGGALDVAMYFALF
-206 LACYFL
+206 LSCYFL
-212 YLLYSKK
+212 YLLYNKK
-219 NEFKLIDFIKMDL
+219 NDKKIIDFIKTDI
-232 KRIILLCAK
+232 KKIILLCVK
-241 FVLVAVFSF
+241 FALVAVFSF

-265 MGAAGVEN
+265 MGAAGVTD
-273 KNQLWQWATR
+273 KNQLWEWATR
-283 WSYPPEEIL
+283 WSYPPEEVL

-305 SETHPYWGRIANM
+305 SQTHPYWGRIANM
-318 EGEPKTSNFSL
+318 PGEPKTSNFSL

-341 IIFAVFISRKKYSEK
+341 IIFAIFISRKKYSEK

-362 ALFFLIASFGRYFPL
+362 ALFFLIASFGRYFPV

-393 PNKFIEIIPIPFAII
+393 PNKFIEIIPIPFAIL
-408 SSFAA
+408 SSFAC

-418 AIEAKD
+418 ALEAKKE
-424 NDKLIEYLKDDYKY
+424 DKLLKYLEDDYKY
-438 ISIAQKIMYIIA
+438 INIAQKIMYAITIA
-450 ILSVVFALIT
+450 SAVLALIT
-460 IFANG
+460 ILTNG
-465 LIYSS
+465 MIYNS
-470 FIADWK
+470 FVTDWK
-476 EQNASLIAK
+476 EANAALISK
-485 NISMSFIRLMLM
+485 NIFMSFIRLTLI
-497 SATTLLLMT
+497 SSSVLLLIN

-513 ITIRDKFAVIVPF
+513 ITIKDKFLVIVPL

-535 DSGDIGFLIIGCIA
+535 DLGHIGFLIIGSIIV
-549 AFLYIIIANRE
+549 FLYVVIANKDK
-560 NLFYKYLPYMFM
+560 LFYKYLPYMFI
-572 AVLFLDLTQSGN
+572 AVLFLDLAQSGN
-584 MFIVKSNYNQMY
+584 MFVVKSNYDQMY
-596 NSTPIVDHILKED
+596 KSTPIVDHILNEK

-633 NIPLTEP
+633 KIPLTEP

-647 KDITDTFGAFRIND
+647 KDITDVFSAFRIND

-675 RYILSPTYLDQSVIS
+675 RYILSPTYLDQSVLS
-690 NDVSKVTEYQDQFS
+690 NDLTKITEYQDQFS

-727 RDFNDGLGRLTMPNF
+727 VDFNDGLGRISMPNF

-758 TLNNPDS
+758 TLNNGNS
-765 IHSVELI
+765 IYTAELL
-772 EESNNK
+772 EESDNK
-778 IVFNVK
+778 IVINVK
-784 TPDSGVLVSKER
+784 TPEAGVLVSKER
-796 YNKDWSVTVN
+796 YNTDWSVTVN
-806 GEKRELL
+806 GEKKELL

-821 VYVDAGDNNVVFE
+821 VYVDAGDNNIVFE
-834 FTPNRKYLYST
+834 FTPTMKYLYST
-845 IICWFIFIIVSAVS
+845 IICWIIFIVISILNIVL
-859 SIIYI
+859 YF
-864 KRNI
+864 KKQDN

>member
-1 MITKSHI
+1 
-8 NQRNYKIMKSL
+8 MKSL
-19 KKEIMYPIVF
+19 KKEIIYPIIF
-29 ILLSILFFYSNL
+29 SLLSILFFYSNL

-64 SGNLYFWN
+64 NGNLYFWN
-72 NAYFTIATSA
+72 NAYFTIAAPST
-82 AVPIHPKSLLIALL
+82 VPIHPKSLLIALL
-96 PNDIYPQVSIIFHIA
+96 PNNIYPQVSIMFHIT

-122 EKRLSI
+122 EKKLSI

-176 KWIDFFFTGAFLGIA
+176 KWIHFLFTSAFLGIA
-191 FLGGALDVAMYFSLF
+191 FLGGALDVAMYFALF
-206 LACYFL
+206 LSCYFL
-212 YLLYSKK
+212 YLLYCKK
-219 NEFKLIDFIKMDL
+219 NDKKIMDFIKTDI
-232 KRIILLCAK
+232 KKIILLCVK
-241 FVLVAVFSF
+241 FALVAVFSF

-265 MGAAGVEN
+265 MGAAGVTD
-273 KNQLWQWATR
+273 KNQLWEWATR

-292 GFFIPGFFGYYSG
+292 GFFMPGFFGYYSG
-305 SETHPYWGRIANM
+305 SQTHPYWGRIANM
-318 EGEPKTSNFSL
+318 PGEPKTSNFSL

-341 IIFAVFISRKKYSEK
+341 IIFAIFISRKKYSEK

-362 ALFFLIASFGRYFPL
+362 ALFFLIASFGRYFPV

-382 FQIPIFRDARN
+382 FQIPIFQDARN
-393 PNKFIEIIPIPFAII
+393 PNKFIEIIPIPFAIL
-408 SSFAA
+408 SSFAC

-418 AIEAKD
+418 ALEAKKE
-424 NDKLIEYLKDDYKY
+424 DKLLKYLEDDYKY
-438 ISIAQKIMYIIA
+438 ISIAQKIMYVITIV
-450 ILSVVFALIT
+450 SVVLALIT
-460 IFANG
+460 ILTNG
-465 LIYSS
+465 MIYNS
-470 FIADWK
+470 FVTDWK
-476 EQNASLIAK
+476 EANATLISK
-485 NISMSFIRLMLM
+485 NIFMSFIRLALIS
-497 SATTLLLMT
+497 SAVLLLIN

-513 ITIRDKFAVIVPF
+513 ITIKDKFILIVPL

-535 DSGDIGFLIIGCIA
+535 DLGHIGFLIIGSIIV
-549 AFLYIIIANRE
+549 FFYIIIANKE
-560 NLFYKYLPYMFM
+560 QLFYKYLPYMFM

-584 MFIVKSNYNQMY
+584 IFIVKSNYDQMY
-596 NSTPIVDHILKED
+596 NSTPIVDHILNEK

-633 NIPLTEP
+633 KIPLTEP

-647 KDITDTFGAFRIND
+647 KDITDVFTAFRIND

-675 RYILSPTYLDQSVIS
+675 RYILSPTYLDQSILS
-690 NDVSKVTEYQDQFS
+690 NDLTKITEYQDQFS

-714 RNKYEFVNNAYNA
+714 RDKYEFVNNAYNA
-727 RDFNDGLGRLTMPNF
+727 VDFNDGLGRITMPNF

-758 TLNNPDS
+758 TLNNANS
-765 IHSVELI
+765 IYTAELI
-772 EESNNK
+772 EETDNK
-778 IVFNVK
+778 IVLNVK
-784 TPDSGVLVSKER
+784 TPEPGILVSKER
-796 YNKDWSVTVN
+796 YNTDWSVTVN
-806 GEKRELL
+806 GEKKELL

-821 VYVDAGDNNVVFE
+821 VYVEPGDNNIVFE
-834 FTPNRKYLYST
+834 FTPSMKYLYST
-845 IICWFIFIIVSAVS
+845 IICWIIFIALSLVNIVL
-859 SIIYI
+859 YL
-864 KRNI
+864 KKQDN

>member
-1 MITKSHI
+1 
-8 NQRNYKIMKSL
+8 MKSL
-19 KKEIMYPIVF
+19 KKEIIYPIIF
-29 ILLSILFFYSNL
+29 ALLSILFFYSNL

-64 SGNLYFWN
+64 NGNLYFWN
-72 NAYFTIATSA
+72 NAYFTIAAPST
-82 AVPIHPKSLLIALL
+82 VPIHPKSLLIALL
-96 PNDIYPQVSIIFHIA
+96 PNNIYPQVSIMFHIT

-122 EKRLSI
+122 EKKLSI

-176 KWIDFFFTGAFLGIA
+176 KWIHFLFTSAFLGIA
-191 FLGGALDVAMYFSLF
+191 FLGGALDVAMYFALF
-206 LACYFL
+206 LSCYFL
-212 YLLYSKK
+212 YLLYCKK
-219 NEFKLIDFIKMDL
+219 NDKKIMDFIKTDI
-232 KRIILLCAK
+232 KKIILLCVK
-241 FVLVAVFSF
+241 FALVAVFSF

-265 MGAAGVEN
+265 MGAAGVTD
-273 KNQLWQWATR
+273 KNQLWEWATR

-292 GFFIPGFFGYYSG
+292 GFFMPGFFGYYSG
-305 SETHPYWGRIANM
+305 SQTHPYWGRIANM
-318 EGEPKTSNFSL
+318 PGEPKTSNFSL

-341 IIFAVFISRKKYSEK
+341 IIFAIFISRKKYSEK

-362 ALFFLIASFGRYFPL
+362 ALFFLIASFGRYFPV

-382 FQIPIFRDARN
+382 FQIPIFQDARN
-393 PNKFIEIIPIPFAII
+393 PNKFIEIIPIPFAIL
-408 SSFAA
+408 SSFAC

-418 AIEAKD
+418 ALEAKKE
-424 NDKLIEYLKDDYKY
+424 DKLLKYLEDDYKY
-438 ISIAQKIMYIIA
+438 ISIAQKIMYVITIV
-450 ILSVVFALIT
+450 SVVLALIT
-460 IFANG
+460 ILTNG
-465 LIYSS
+465 MIYNS
-470 FIADWK
+470 FVADWK
-476 EQNASLIAK
+476 EANATLISK
-485 NISMSFIRLMLM
+485 NIFMSFIRLALIS
-497 SATTLLLMT
+497 SAVLLLIN

-513 ITIRDKFAVIVPF
+513 ITIKDKFILIVPL

-535 DSGDIGFLIIGCIA
+535 DLGHIGFLIIGSIIV
-549 AFLYIIIANRE
+549 FFYIIIANKE
-560 NLFYKYLPYMFM
+560 QLFYKYLPYMFM

-584 MFIVKSNYNQMY
+584 IFIVKSNYDQMY
-596 NSTPIVDHILKED
+596 NSTPIVDHILNEK

-633 NIPLTEP
+633 KIPLTEP

-647 KDITDTFGAFRIND
+647 KDITDVFTAFRIND

-675 RYILSPTYLDQSVIS
+675 RYILSPTYLDQSILS
-690 NDVSKVTEYQDQFS
+690 NDLTKITEYQDQFS

-727 RDFNDGLGRLTMPNF
+727 VDFNDGLGRITMPNF

-758 TLNNPDS
+758 TLNNANS
-765 IHSVELI
+765 IYTAELI
-772 EESNNK
+772 EETDNK
-778 IVFNVK
+778 IVLNVK
-784 TPDSGVLVSKER
+784 TPEPGILVSKER
-796 YNKDWSVTVN
+796 YNTDWSVTVN
-806 GEKRELL
+806 GEKKELL

-821 VYVDAGDNNVVFE
+821 VYVEPGDNNIVFE
-834 FTPNRKYLYST
+834 FTPSMKYLYST
-845 IICWFIFIIVSAVS
+845 IICWIIFIALSLVNIVL
-859 SIIYI
+859 YF
-864 KRNI
+864 KKQDN

>member
-1 MITKSHI
+1 
-8 NQRNYKIMKSL
+8 MKSL
-19 KKEIMYPIVF
+19 KKEIIYPIIF
-29 ILLSILFFYSNL
+29 ALLSILFFYSNL

-64 SGNLYFWN
+64 NGNLYFWN
-72 NAYFTIATSA
+72 NAYFTIAAPST
-82 AVPIHPKSLLIALL
+82 VPIHPKSLLIALL
-96 PNDIYPQVSIIFHIA
+96 PNNIYPQVSIMFHIT

-122 EKRLSI
+122 EKKLSI

-176 KWIDFFFTGAFLGIA
+176 KWIHFLFTSAFLGIA
-191 FLGGALDVAMYFSLF
+191 FLGGALDVAMYFALF
-206 LACYFL
+206 LSCYFL
-212 YLLYSKK
+212 YLLYCKK
-219 NEFKLIDFIKMDL
+219 NDKKIMDFIKTYI
-232 KRIILLCAK
+232 KKIILLCVK
-241 FVLVAVFSF
+241 FALVAVFSF

-265 MGAAGVEN
+265 MGAAGVTD
-273 KNQLWQWATR
+273 KNQLWEWATR
-283 WSYPPEEIL
+283 WSYPPEEVL
-292 GFFIPGFFGYYSG
+292 GFFMPGFFGYYSG
-305 SETHPYWGRIANM
+305 SQTHPYWGRIANM
-318 EGEPKTSNFSL
+318 PGEPKTSNFSL

-341 IIFAVFISRKKYSEK
+341 IIFAIFISRKKYSEK

-362 ALFFLIASFGRYFPL
+362 ALFFLIASFGRYFPV

-382 FQIPIFRDARN
+382 FQIPIFQDARN
-393 PNKFIEIIPIPFAII
+393 PNKFIEIIPIPFAIL
-408 SSFAA
+408 SSFAC

-418 AIEAKD
+418 ALEAKKE
-424 NDKLIEYLKDDYKY
+424 DKLLKYLEDDYKY
-438 ISIAQKIMYIIA
+438 ISIAQKIMYVITIV
-450 ILSVVFALIT
+450 SVVLALIT
-460 IFANG
+460 ILTNG
-465 LIYSS
+465 MIYNS
-470 FIADWK
+470 FVTDWK
-476 EQNASLIAK
+476 EANATLISK
-485 NISMSFIRLMLM
+485 NIFMSFIRLALIS
-497 SATTLLLMT
+497 SAVLLLIN

-513 ITIRDKFAVIVPF
+513 ITIKDKFILIVPL

-535 DSGDIGFLIIGCIA
+535 DLGHIGFLIIGSIIV
-549 AFLYIIIANRE
+549 FFYIIIANKE
-560 NLFYKYLPYMFM
+560 QLFYKYLPYMFM

-584 MFIVKSNYNQMY
+584 IFIVKSNYDQMY
-596 NSTPIVDHILKED
+596 NSTPIVDHILNEK

-633 NIPLTEP
+633 KIPLTEP

-647 KDITDTFGAFRIND
+647 KDITDVFTAFRIND

-675 RYILSPTYLDQSVIS
+675 RYILSPTYLDQSILS
-690 NDVSKVTEYQDQFS
+690 NDLTKITEYQDQFS

-727 RDFNDGLGRLTMPNF
+727 VDFNDGLGRITMPNF

-758 TLNNPDS
+758 TLNNANS
-765 IHSVELI
+765 IYTAELI
-772 EESNNK
+772 EETDNK
-778 IVFNVK
+778 IVLNVK
-784 TPDSGVLVSKER
+784 TPEPGILVSKER
-796 YNKDWSVTVN
+796 YNTDWSVTVN
-806 GEKRELL
+806 GEKKELL

-821 VYVDAGDNNVVFE
+821 VYVEPGDNNIVFE
-834 FTPNRKYLYST
+834 FMPSMKYLYST
-845 IICWFIFIIVSAVS
+845 IICWIIFIALSLVNIVL
-859 SIIYI
+859 YL
-864 KRNI
+864 KKQDN

>member
-1 MITKSHI
+1 
-8 NQRNYKIMKSL
+8 MKSL
-19 KKEIMYPIVF
+19 KKEIIYPIIF
-29 ILLSILFFYSNL
+29 ALLSILFFYSNL

-64 SGNLYFWN
+64 NGNLYFWN
-72 NAYFTIATSA
+72 NAYFTIAAPST
-82 AVPIHPKSLLIALL
+82 VPIHPKSLLIALL
-96 PNDIYPQVSIIFHIA
+96 PNNIYPQVSIMFHIT

-122 EKRLSI
+122 EKKLSI

-176 KWIDFFFTGAFLGIA
+176 KWIHFLFTSAFLGIA
-191 FLGGALDVAMYFSLF
+191 FLGGALDVAMYFALF
-206 LACYFL
+206 LSCYFL
-212 YLLYSKK
+212 YLLYCKK
-219 NEFKLIDFIKMDL
+219 NDKKIMDFIKTDI
-232 KRIILLCAK
+232 KKIILLCVK
-241 FVLVAVFSF
+241 FALVAVFSF

-265 MGAAGVEN
+265 MGAAGVTD
-273 KNQLWQWATR
+273 KNQLWEWATR

-292 GFFIPGFFGYYSG
+292 GFFMPGFFGYYSG
-305 SETHPYWGRIANM
+305 SQTHPYWGRIANM
-318 EGEPKTSNFSL
+318 PGEPKTSNFSL

-341 IIFAVFISRKKYSEK
+341 IIFAIFISRKKYSEK

-362 ALFFLIASFGRYFPL
+362 ALFFLIASFGRYFPV

-382 FQIPIFRDARN
+382 FQIPIFQDARN
-393 PNKFIEIIPIPFAII
+393 PNKFIEIIPIPFAIL
-408 SSFAA
+408 SSFAC

-418 AIEAKD
+418 ALEAKKE
-424 NDKLIEYLKDDYKY
+424 DKLLKYLEDDYKY
-438 ISIAQKIMYIIA
+438 ISIAQKIMYVITIVSV
-450 ILSVVFALIT
+450 ILALIT
-460 IFANG
+460 ILTNG
-465 LIYSS
+465 MIYNS
-470 FIADWK
+470 FVNDWK
-476 EQNASLIAK
+476 EANAALISK
-485 NISMSFIRLMLM
+485 NIFMSFIRLALI
-497 SATTLLLMT
+497 SSTILLLIN

-513 ITIRDKFAVIVPF
+513 ITIKDKFLLIVPL

-535 DSGDIGFLIIGCIA
+535 DLGHIGFLIIGSIIV
-549 AFLYIIIANRE
+549 FFYIIIANKE
-560 NLFYKYLPYMFM
+560 QLFYKYLPYMFM

-584 MFIVKSNYNQMY
+584 IFIVKSNYDQMY
-596 NSTPIVDHILKED
+596 NSTPIVDHILNEK

-633 NIPLTEP
+633 KVPLTEP

-647 KDITDTFGAFRIND
+647 KDITDVFTAFRIND

-675 RYILSPTYLDQSVIS
+675 RYILSPTYLDQSILS
-690 NDVSKVTEYQDQFS
+690 NDLTKITEYQDQFS

-727 RDFNDGLGRLTMPNF
+727 VDFNDGLGRITMPNF

-758 TLNNPDS
+758 TLNNANS
-765 IHSVELI
+765 IYTAELI
-772 EESNNK
+772 EETDNK
-778 IVFNVK
+778 IVLNVK
-784 TPDSGVLVSKER
+784 TPEHGILVSKER
-796 YNKDWSVTVN
+796 YNTDWSVTVN
-806 GEKRELL
+806 GEKKELL

-821 VYVDAGDNNVVFE
+821 VYVEPGDNNIVFE
-834 FTPNRKYLYST
+834 FTPSMKYLYST
-845 IICWFIFIIVSAVS
+845 IICWIIFIAISLVNIVL
-859 SIIYI
+859 YF
-864 KRNI
+864 KKQDN

>member
-1 MITKSHI
+1 
-8 NQRNYKIMKSL
+8 MKSL
-19 KKEIMYPIVF
+19 KKEIIYPIIF
-29 ILLSILFFYSNL
+29 ALLSILFFYSNL

-64 SGNLYFWN
+64 NGNLYFWN
-72 NAYFTIATSA
+72 NAYFTIAAPST
-82 AVPIHPKSLLIALL
+82 VPIHPKSLLIALL
-96 PNDIYPQVSIIFHIA
+96 PNNIYPQVSIMFHIT

-122 EKRLSI
+122 EKKLSI

-176 KWIDFFFTGAFLGIA
+176 KWIHFLFTGAFLGIA
-191 FLGGALDVAMYFSLF
+191 FLGGALDVAMYFALF
-206 LACYFL
+206 LSCYFI

-219 NEFKLIDFIKMDL
+219 NDKKIMEFIKTDI
-232 KRIILLCAK
+232 KKIILLCVK
-241 FVLVAVFSF
+241 FALVAVFSF

-265 MGAAGVEN
+265 MGAAGVTD
-273 KNQLWQWATR
+273 KNQLWEWATR

-292 GFFIPGFFGYYSG
+292 GFFMPGFFGYYSG
-305 SETHPYWGRIANM
+305 SQTHPYWGRIANM
-318 EGEPKTSNFSL
+318 PGEPKTSNFSL

-341 IIFAVFISRKKYSEK
+341 IIFAIFISRKKYSEK

-362 ALFFLIASFGRYFPL
+362 ALFFLIASFGRYFPV

-382 FQIPIFRDARN
+382 FQIPIFQDARN
-393 PNKFIEIIPIPFAII
+393 PNKFIEIIPIPFAIL
-408 SSFAA
+408 SSFAC

-418 AIEAKD
+418 ALEAKKE
-424 NDKLIEYLKDDYKY
+424 DKLLKYLEDDYKY
-438 ISIAQKIMYIIA
+438 ISIAQKIMYVITIV
-450 ILSVVFALIT
+450 SVVLALIT
-460 IFANG
+460 ILTNG
-465 LIYSS
+465 MIYNS
-470 FIADWK
+470 FVTDWK
-476 EQNASLIAK
+476 EANATLISK
-485 NISMSFIRLMLM
+485 NIFMSFIRLALIS
-497 SATTLLLMT
+497 SAVLLLIN

-513 ITIRDKFAVIVPF
+513 ITIKDKFILIVPL

-535 DSGDIGFLIIGCIA
+535 DLGHIGFLIIGSIIV
-549 AFLYIIIANRE
+549 FFYIIIANKE
-560 NLFYKYLPYMFM
+560 QLFYKYLPYMFM

-584 MFIVKSNYNQMY
+584 IFIVKSNYDQMY
-596 NSTPIVDHILKED
+596 NSTPIVDHILNEK

-633 NIPLTEP
+633 KTPLTEP

-647 KDITDTFGAFRIND
+647 KDITDVFTAFRIND

-675 RYILSPTYLDQSVIS
+675 RYILSPTYLDQSILS
-690 NDVSKVTEYQDQFS
+690 NDLTKITEYQDQFS

-727 RDFNDGLGRLTMPNF
+727 VDFNDGLGRITMPNF

-758 TLNNPDS
+758 TLNNANS
-765 IHSVELI
+765 IYTAELI
-772 EESNNK
+772 EETDNK
-778 IVFNVK
+778 IVLNVK
-784 TPDSGVLVSKER
+784 TPEPGILVSKER
-796 YNKDWSVTVN
+796 YNTDWSVTVN
-806 GEKRELL
+806 GEKKELL

-821 VYVDAGDNNVVFE
+821 VYVEPGDNNIVFE
-834 FTPNRKYLYST
+834 FTPSMKYLYST
-845 IICWFIFIIVSAVS
+845 IICWIIFIALSLVNIVL
-859 SIIYI
+859 YL
-864 KRNI
+864 KKQDN